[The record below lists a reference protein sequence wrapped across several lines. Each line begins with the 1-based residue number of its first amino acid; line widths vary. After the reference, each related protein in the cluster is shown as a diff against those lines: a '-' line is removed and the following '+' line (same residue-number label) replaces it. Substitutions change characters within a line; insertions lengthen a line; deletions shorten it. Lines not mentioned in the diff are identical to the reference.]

1 MSLFDIF
8 KKKAKTFLT
17 SDVTSVKVLGAGC
30 PNCHKLFETVKS
42 AMPELG
48 INIQVD
54 YITEKEEVVKYNVPA
69 LPAVLVNDVVV
80 SAGKML
86 ALEDVK
92 NIFR

>member
-1 MSLFDIF
+1 MSLLDIF

-48 INIQVD
+48 INVEVD
-54 YITEKEEVVKYNVPA
+54 YITEKEEVAKYKVPA

-86 ALEDVK
+86 TIDDVK
-92 NIFR
+92 NMFK

>member
-1 MSLFDIF
+1 MSLLDIF

-17 SDVTSVKVLGAGC
+17 SEVTSIKVLGAGC

-48 INIQVD
+48 INIQVE
-54 YITEKEEVVKYNVPA
+54 YITEKDEVAKYNVPA

-80 SAGKML
+80 STGKML
-86 ALEDVK
+86 SLEDVK
-92 NIFR
+92 KLFR